1 MGAIG
6 NAVSTLAGWG
16 LNLLKLG
23 GMVEVIVPVSNYH
36 QTKLCLK
43 FMIFPVDDKVY
54 KPIFTGDFAMNWL
67 ALILILIPGSAA
79 FGYEVPSTVRQKYQ
93 ALYNQAIVS
102 HPDGSKQFGE
112 ARLFHRG
119 GIRVL
124 YVKGDRFEMAFQHG
138 RLLRDE
144 VHQGALSQV
153 ANIVAN
159 SARNSFPKIP
169 AVVEPVIKVIY
180 KLYGDNMLK
189 HGAKTF
195 GVSMDDF
202 LLESYGLSEGSG
214 FKLDD
219 VVHAMLGPE
228 ILQVI
233 LGEMSSKNAP
243 KPAGVNECTDFAI
256 GPSGTESGGY
266 VIGRNTDY
274 PLNGSFDRFPT
285 VIYYHPTD
293 GTQRSMAVTSAG
305 LHMAGVVGF
314 NESGIFIGVHTIPTT
329 QVSKKGNPVFG
340 VGQYVLRNA
349 RSFDE
354 AVAIFKKMKP
364 AAGWTYTL
372 VSTRERRS
380 GSVELTNQNIAVRE
394 TTGGVHIQTNHFKT
408 PEMQGANLDL
418 NASINEDTRAR
429 YIRAE
434 QLIAEMPGKMD
445 PDYAVRILSDKFDPF
460 NHETRGLANVI
471 AAHTTLTSAVFDTGA
486 GHVFVASGT
495 APVSTTPYVELP
507 LINGFDPDK
516 FGAEDFGVIE
526 NSSYHRDFPQE
537 SQAEQLYI
545 QAKTAFESDIDP
557 KKSSQILSDVIAM
570 DPKNA
575 AYYFVRG
582 IITLKAHNVADAEQ
596 TFTACTKL
604 PYEHYR
610 LACHYYLGRIAA
622 DRGDRAEA
630 EAAFKIV
637 LDQAVPEVE
646 APLIRAARS
655 SLDKVKKRGRLKLN
669 ADTIAIFMPEADV
682 VEY

>member
-1 MGAIG
+1 MP
-6 NAVSTLAGWG
+6 
-16 LNLLKLG
+16 NLRALRISLKYSG
-23 GMVEVIVPVSNYH
+23 ISVED
-36 QTKLCLK
+36 
-43 FMIFPVDDKVY
+43 FGY
-54 KPIFTGDFAMNWL
+54 KSKFTGEFAMNWL
-67 ALILILIPGSAA
+67 AWILVLIPGAVA
-79 FGYEVPSTVRQKYQ
+79 YGYEVPSSVRRKYQ
-93 ALYNQAIVS
+93 DLYAQRVEVLQ
-102 HPDGSKQFGE
+102 DGSRRFGD
-112 ARLFHRG
+112 ARLFNRG

-138 RLLRDE
+138 RLLHDE

-153 ANIVAN
+153 ASIVAN

-169 AVVEPVIKVIY
+169 SVVEPAIKAIY
-180 KLYGDNMLK
+180 KLYGGSLLK
-189 HGAKTF
+189 HGAETF
-195 GVSMDDF
+195 GVSMDDY
-202 LLESYGLSEGSG
+202 LLESYGLSEGAD
-214 FKLDD
+214 FKLDE
-219 VVHAMLGPE
+219 VVHAMVGPE

-233 LGEMSSKNAP
+233 LGEMSAKNAP
-243 KPAGVNECTDFAI
+243 KPTGVNECTDFAI
-256 GPSGTESGGY
+256 GPSGTQSGGY

-329 QVSKKGNPVFG
+329 QVSKKGNPIFG

-354 AVAIFKKMKP
+354 AVALFRKMKP

-372 VSTRERRS
+372 VSTREGRS
-380 GSVELTNQNIAVRE
+380 GSVELTNQNVAVRE
-394 TTGGVHIQTNHFKT
+394 TSGGVHIQTNHFKSA
-408 PEMQGANLDL
+408 EMVSANLDV

-429 YIRAE
+429 YMRAE
-434 QLIAEMPGKMD
+434 QLIAEMPDKMD
-445 PDYAVRILSDKFDPF
+445 PDYAVKILSDKFDPI

-471 AAHTTLTSAVFDTGA
+471 AAHTTLTSVVLDTGA
-486 GHVFVASGT
+486 GHIFVASGV

-507 LINGFDPDK
+507 LINGFDPGK
-516 FGAEDFGVIE
+516 FGEENFGVIE
-526 NSSYHRDFPQE
+526 NSSYHRDYPRE

-545 QAKTAFESDIDP
+545 KAKTAFETDVDA
-557 KKSSQILSDVIAM
+557 KKSSEILADVIAM

-575 AYYFVRG
+575 AYHFVRG
-582 IITLKAHNVADAEQ
+582 IITLKAHNFTDAEK
-596 TFTACTKL
+596 TFTSCTKL

-622 DRGDRAEA
+622 QRGDRAVA
-630 EAAFKIV
+630 VTAFKLV
-637 LDQAVPEVE
+637 LDEAVPEVE
-646 APLIRAARS
+646 APLIRSARK
-655 SLDKVKKRGRLKLN
+655 SLDAVRKRGRLKFN
-669 ADTIAIFMPEADV
+669 PDTIAIFMPEADV